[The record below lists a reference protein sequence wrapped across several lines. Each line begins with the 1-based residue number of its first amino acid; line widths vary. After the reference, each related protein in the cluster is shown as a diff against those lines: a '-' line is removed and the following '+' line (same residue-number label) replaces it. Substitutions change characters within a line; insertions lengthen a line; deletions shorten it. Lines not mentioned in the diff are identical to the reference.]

1 MCSSSHHRGTS
12 TPTQCNDA
20 PITPPNRSI
29 GPAYYT
35 LKHEEPINLWT
46 VTPGACTLALI
57 HGFSRRF
64 FDVHRCQHLI
74 SLGVYAAMNI
84 WKMNIWKEKSEVS
97 VGVLEVD
104 PDVLDHAAGRLDGA
118 AGDLEAASFPADP
131 DVGRSSSA
139 VSTALSSLSSRTS
152 GAASSLRTTASGL
165 RTTASN
171 FRDTDEE
178 VASSTP
184 TATRGGA

>member
-35 LKHEEPINLWT
+35 LKHEEPINLWM

-84 WKMNIWKEKSEVS
+84 WKEKSEVS

-104 PDVLDHAAGRLDGA
+104 LMFSTTQPGGLMGPPVIWRLPP
-118 AGDLEAASFPADP
+118 FP
-131 DVGRSSSA
+131 RTRMSA
-139 VSTALSSLSSRTS
+139 VLL
-152 GAASSLRTTASGL
+152 LRC
-165 RTTASN
+165 R
-171 FRDTDEE
+171 R
-178 VASSTP
+178 
-184 TATRGGA
+184 R